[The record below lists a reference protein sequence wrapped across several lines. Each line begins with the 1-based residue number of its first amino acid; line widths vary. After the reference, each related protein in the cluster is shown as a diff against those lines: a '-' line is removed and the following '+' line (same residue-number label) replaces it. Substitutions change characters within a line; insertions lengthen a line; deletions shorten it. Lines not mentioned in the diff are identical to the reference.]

1 MSTHHSHD
9 LAFDWQADT
18 QSGLETDRLALADQ
32 VRLCRHALSPRALC
46 GTLVE
51 RAQAFAAPRI
61 VSLILGALLLLAFAA
76 SVG

>member
-1 MSTHHSHD
+1 MSTQLSHD
-9 LAFDWQADT
+9 PTFDWQADT
-18 QSGLETDRLALADQ
+18 LSGLETDRLALADQ

-46 GTLVE
+46 STLAD

-61 VSLILGALLLLAFAA
+61 VSLILGTLVLLAFAA